1 MKKMFYAP
9 FSFHGRIRRL
19 EYIISYVLY
28 YVGIFFAFWLS
39 GLVGQSAGKT
49 PAIIVMCL
57 LLFVIWWF
65 MIAQSTKRCHDM
77 GKSGWWQ
84 IIPIFNPFFLAFS
97 DGEEYPNDY
106 GPDPKG
112 RNLYE

>member
-1 MKKMFYAP
+1 MRKMFYAP

-28 YVGIFFAFWLS
+28 YVGVFITGLLS
-39 GLVGQSAGKT
+39 EYVRQSAGDIL
-49 PAIIVMCL
+49 ANIIVCL
-57 LLFVIWWF
+57 LLFVLWWF
-65 MIAQSTKRCHDM
+65 MIAQSAKRCHDR
-77 GKSGWWQ
+77 GQSGWWQ
-84 IIPIFNPFFLAFS
+84 IIPIYNPFFLAFS